1 MLTAS
6 RKTDDDAD
14 NLPDTND
21 PSVPER
27 VRFGSDH
34 TGKYAGFNPE
44 KIIGQSIL
52 MPTKEVGTIDRGKI
66 VDYAEE
72 YEGQLEKPR
81 AYQVQG

>member
-1 MLTAS
+1 MTMPITCPIPMTLLS
-6 RKTDDDAD
+6 LKGLGSDQK
-14 NLPDTND
+14 
-21 PSVPER
+21 
-27 VRFGSDH
+27 SDH

-44 KIIGQSIL
+44 KIIGKSIL
-52 MPTKEVGTIDRGKI
+52 MPTKEDGTIDRGKI